1 MHYFSALV
9 LIFTEE
15 YVSQDALGVGVVK
28 DNFHYELM
36 LNAMK
41 TALIL
46 VDEKLEISFVNDSAL
61 NLLETGESQLKER
74 PFSDFFLE
82 DSFKVERI
90 VSSLKNG
97 EDFTETEVQMCFKD
111 GRCLMVDVNANVLIA
126 SNKPRVLV
134 EILVVDKQRKITQE
148 SQQYAQQVAAREL
161 IRGLAHEIKNPLGGI
176 RGAAQLLEK
185 ELPSIDQKE
194 FTQMIIDQSD
204 RLRNLVDRLLG
215 PNSLPQKRWCNL
227 HEIIEKVYSV
237 MLADQSFELDIERDY
252 DPSIPDVYVD
262 PDMLQQAVL
271 NIVRN
276 AYQALRS
283 AQTDKAIITL
293 KTRVE
298 RQCVI
303 KGSRQPLVAKISII
317 DNGPGIPPELK
328 DTLFYPM
335 VSSKKNGSGL
345 GLSIAQTLT
354 DHHNGKIDL
363 ESFPGYTE
371 FSLYIPIG
379 KPTSQKDSAL

>member
-1 MHYFSALV
+1 M
-9 LIFTEE
+9 
-15 YVSQDALGVGVVK
+15 VK
-28 DNFHYELM
+28 DNFHYKLM

-41 TALIL
+41 TALVL
-46 VDEKLEISFVNDSAL
+46 VDESLEISFVNDAAL
-61 NLLETGESQLKER
+61 NLFETGESQLKER
-74 PFSDFFLE
+74 PFNQLFLA
-82 DSFKVERI
+82 DSFNGDHIKRA
-90 VSSLKNG
+90 LKNG

-111 GRCLMVDVNANVLIA
+111 GRFLMVDINANVLIA
-126 SNKPRVLV
+126 DNKPQALV
-134 EILVVDKQRKITQE
+134 EILAVDKQRKISHE
-148 SQQYAQQVAAREL
+148 SQQYAQQLAAREL

-185 ELPSIDQKE
+185 ELPSFEQKE

-204 RLRNLVDRLLG
+204 RLRGLVDRLLG
-215 PNSLPQKRWCNL
+215 PNSLPQKRWCNF
-227 HEIIEKVYSV
+227 HQIIEKVSSV
-237 MLADQSFELDIERDY
+237 ILADQGYNLIVERDY
-252 DPSIPDVYVD
+252 DPSIPDIYAD

-271 NIVRN
+271 NIARN
-276 AYQALRS
+276 ANQALQM
-283 AQTDKAIITL
+283 AKTDKPRIIF

-303 KGSRQPLVAKISII
+303 KGRRQSLAAKISVI
-317 DNGPGIPPELK
+317 DNGPGIPVELK
-328 DTLFYPM
+328 DTIFYPM
-335 VSSKKNGSGL
+335 VSNKKHGSGL

-379 KPTSQKDSAL
+379 KNATQKDS